1 MKTPPRV
8 NVRGGALVN
17 GIAAFVFGQT
27 PWKGGNAMTERENDL
42 IARLTDTLERMHL
55 DDYLEY
61 VSNRKRMI
69 FRNLLYG
76 AIRGLGFTLGFTV
89 LGALAIVLIRHLV
102 VENLSGIGNFLAEVI
117 HEIEKRM

>member
-1 MKTPPRV
+1 
-8 NVRGGALVN
+8 
-17 GIAAFVFGQT
+17 
-27 PWKGGNAMTERENDL
+27 MTERESEL

-76 AIRGLGFTLGFTV
+76 AMRGLGFTLGFTV

-102 VENLSGIGNFLAEVI
+102 VENLSGIGSFLAEVI

>member
-1 MKTPPRV
+1 
-8 NVRGGALVN
+8 
-17 GIAAFVFGQT
+17 
-27 PWKGGNAMTERENDL
+27 MTERESEL

-76 AIRGLGFTLGFTV
+76 AVRGLGFTLGFTV